1 MNEFLETLFPHVI
14 LYREELLIAILE
26 TFEMV
31 LIAGAFS
38 LTIGMILGIVLTV
51 TDSGGLYEN
60 RVVFNILDKIINSI
74 RSMPF
79 IILMAL
85 LVGFTRWLVG
95 TSIGLKGAI
104 VPMTVGSIPFTTRMI
119 YQTLIETDKGVIEA
133 ARAMGISRL
142 YIIIHVII
150 PESRPG
156 LIRALVTCIISLIGL
171 SAMAGTVGGGGI
183 GSFAI
188 RYGYTRYWQD
198 ITVVTVIIL
207 LILINIIQSIG
218 NYLAAKATK

>member
-1 MNEFLETLFPHVI
+1 MNEYLSTLLPHVTT
-14 LYREELLIAILE
+14 YREELIASIGE
-26 TFEMV
+26 TFIMV

-38 LTIGMILGIVLTV
+38 LIIGLILGTILTV
-51 TDSGGLYEN
+51 TDRGGLYEN
-60 RVVFNILDKIINSI
+60 RVVFNILDKIVNSI

-79 IILMAL
+79 VILIAL
-85 LVGFTRWLVG
+85 LVTFTRWLVG
-95 TSIGLKGAI
+95 TSLGIRGAI
-104 VPMTVGSIPFTTRMI
+104 VPMVFGSSPFTTRMI
-119 YQTLIETDKGVIEA
+119 YQALIETDKGVIEA
-133 ARAMGISRL
+133 ARSMGVSRH
-142 YIIIHVII
+142 YIILHVIF

-156 LIRALVTCIISLIGL
+156 LIRALITSLISLIGL
-171 SAMAGTVGGGGI
+171 SAMAGTVGGGGL

-218 NYLAAKATK
+218 NHLADKATK

>member
-1 MNEFLETLFPHVI
+1 MYEFLEGLMPHVVE
-14 LYREELLIAILE
+14 YREELLTAIVE

-38 LTIGMILGIVLTV
+38 LSIGLLLGIILTV
-51 TDSGGLYEN
+51 TDRGGLYEN
-60 RVVFNILDKIINSI
+60 RAVFSILDKIVNSI
-74 RSMPF
+74 RSLPF
-79 IILMAL
+79 VILIAL

-95 TSIGLKGAI
+95 TSIGLKGAV
-104 VPMTVGSIPFTTRMI
+104 VPMAIGSIPFTTRMI
-119 YQTLIETDKGVIEA
+119 YQTLVETDRGVIEA
-133 ARAMGISRL
+133 ARAMGITKI
-142 YIIIHVII
+142 YIIIHVIL
-150 PESRPG
+150 PESRAG

-198 ITVVTVIIL
+198 ITVVTVIL
-207 LILINIIQSIG
+207 LLLLINIIQDIG
-218 NYLAAKATK
+218 NHLAEKATR